1 MGDVKTMKDLKI
13 RLDSN
18 KKMVLERW
26 EDIPGYERLY
36 QVSNL
41 GRVKSLEKQYVNSLG
56 RTITRKEN
64 LLSLKPTNRNRVK
77 VVLFKDNNRKYIDVH
92 ILVAL
97 AFIGERPE
105 GYDVCHKDGNPSN
118 NNVNNLRYD
127 TRSENIIDNY
137 RYGSKHSSGK
147 LSIDDVLE
155 IRRLH
160 KENNIS
166 CTELASIYNV
176 GRTTVSKIVNRKSYT
191 WLNDEG
197 NILDSD
203 TQVVR

>member
-1 MGDVKTMKDLKI
+1 MENLNIK
-13 RLDSN
+13 LDNN
-18 KKMVLERW
+18 KKMVIEVW
-26 EDIPGYERLY
+26 KNVPGYEGLY

-41 GRVKSLEKQYVNSLG
+41 GRVKSLEKKYINSLG
-56 RTITRKEN
+56 RTVIRKEC
-64 LLSLKPTNRNRVK
+64 LLSLKPTKRNRVK
-77 VVLFKDNNRKYIDVH
+77 VVLSKEKSKKYIDVH

-97 AFIGERPE
+97 AFIGERPK

-155 IRRLH
+155 IRKLH
-160 KENNIS
+160 RENNIS
-166 CTELASIYNV
+166 CAKLARSYNV

-191 WLNDEG
+191 WLDDKG